1 MLEWSKKFSEQIVEQ
16 WKTILYMISKFVRS
30 KFIKKDSKNNA
41 PLLIIDNKCFLL
53 QSYIEQLITKTSKLS
68 LKNVLGFLRA
78 LLHVSKDEIGDN
90 GCAFSLEKIN
100 EVLELNIGRSLD
112 ILNAFWSELRQ
123 HYCELGKHKS
133 EKIALF
139 AADFLK
145 QLATK
150 FLKRKELIN
159 LQKDYLRPF

>member
-1 MLEWSKKFSEQIVEQ
+1 M
-16 WKTILYMISKFVRS
+16 
-30 KFIKKDSKNNA
+30 
-41 PLLIIDNKCFLL
+41 
-53 QSYIEQLITKTSKLS
+53 
-68 LKNVLGFLRA
+68 
-78 LLHVSKDEIGDN
+78 SKDEIGDN

-112 ILNAFWSELRQ
+112 ILNAFWSELR
-123 HYCELGKHKS
+123 LGKHKS